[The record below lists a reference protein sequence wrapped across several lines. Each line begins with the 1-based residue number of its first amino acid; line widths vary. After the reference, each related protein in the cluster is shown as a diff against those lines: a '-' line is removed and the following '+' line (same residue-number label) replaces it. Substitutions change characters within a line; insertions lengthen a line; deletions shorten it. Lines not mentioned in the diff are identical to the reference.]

1 MSMKFPS
8 TPRSGEPTPKA
19 PPAEAADDDLAVES
33 LFDARPA
40 DEAGKPG
47 LLESAL
53 SSLSQA
59 CRDAAAWIAQ
69 VFSFMRS
76 RDDASIDIS
85 RPFNV
90 RREALPED
98 FQKAIDAELV
108 SQGLAH
114 SKQ

>member
-19 PPAEAADDDLAVES
+19 PPAEAADDDLTVES

-53 SSLSQA
+53 SGDKRSSAQA
-59 CRDAAAWIAQ
+59 FLGARG
-69 VFSFMRS
+69 RN
-76 RDDASIDIS
+76 ASAEIIIPARTVGPGAPARARRGAGAGHAR
-85 RPFNV
+85 RP
-90 RREALPED
+90 
-98 FQKAIDAELV
+98 
-108 SQGLAH
+108 
-114 SKQ
+114 